1 VAVTLLIKAPSLFNA
16 PQSEHTRSG
25 GSHHHGYLRRLAVTP
40 NQAMNSQQVAD
51 LFVEQRVLQP
61 SQVEDVLQEANLN
74 GKNIEQALVDSGFV
88 DERGFYQVIADA
100 IGTDF
105 IDLSENEIAPEIVR
119 LIPAGLARLHQAL
132 PIAAQDDTLSV
143 ALVDPL
149 DLRAAEDLRFA
160 LGKDVHVV
168 VAPTQQVE
176 DRIKLY
182 YGTDSSNI
190 DEVLKQLGETGELLA
205 IRGSDDSAST
215 VEAEANTTPI
225 IRFVDLILF
234 QAIQDRASDIHF
246 EPFENE
252 FKIRYRVDG
261 ALYEM
266 APPPRHLALPVISR
280 VKVMA
285 NMNIAERRL
294 PQDGRIQ
301 KNIAGRSVDLRVSTL
316 PTQFGESVVLRVLDR
331 STVNLDLEALGLPHY
346 IHDYLIE
353 IIHRPNGIF
362 IVTGPTGSGKTT
374 TLYSCLR
381 RINTIDSKLV
391 TAEEPVEYDL
401 DGIVQ
406 VPVNEAIGLTFA
418 RALRAFL
425 RQDPDRIMVG
435 ETRDLE
441 TAQISIQASLTG
453 HLVFTTLH
461 TNDAP
466 GAITR
471 LIDMGVEPFLISSTL
486 EAVLGQRLLR
496 SICPQCRTTYQPSQ
510 PLLAQLGL
518 SRRDIG
524 DRNFHYGKGCDA
536 CNQTGYKG
544 RKGIYELLKITDPLR
559 ELINERAPTV
569 RLKEKAIELGMVT
582 LRQDGLRSI
591 FAGNT
596 TIEEVLKYT

>member
-1 VAVTLLIKAPSLFNA
+1 
-16 PQSEHTRSG
+16 
-25 GSHHHGYLRRLAVTP
+25 
-40 NQAMNSQQVAD
+40 MNDKQVAE
-51 LFVEQRVLQP
+51 LFIEQHVLQP
-61 SQVEDVLQEANLN
+61 SQADDVLNEASLN
-74 GKNIEQALVDSGFV
+74 GKTIAQAMVDSGFV
-88 DERGFYQVIADA
+88 DDHGFYQTIADA
-100 IGTDF
+100 LGTEYV
-105 IDLSENEIAPEIVR
+105 DLNEKEVAPEILR
-119 LIPAGLARLHQAL
+119 LIPSGLARLHRAL
-132 PIAAQDDTLSV
+132 PIGMSGNTLRI

-149 DLRAAEDLRFA
+149 DPRAAEDLRFA
-160 LGKDVHVV
+160 LGKDVDVV
-168 VAPTQQVE
+168 IAPTEQIE
-176 DRIKLY
+176 DRIKQY
-182 YGTDSSNI
+182 YGTDTSSMEEI
-190 DEVLKQLGETGELLA
+190 LKQLGEAGELLQL
-205 IRGSDDSAST
+205 RGDDTVAA
-215 VEAEANTTPI
+215 VEADANATPI
-225 IRFVDLILF
+225 IRFVDLILY

-266 APPPRHLALPVISR
+266 SPPPRHLALPVISR

-301 KNIAGRSVDLRVSTL
+301 KNIAGRSIDLRVSTL

-331 STVNLDLEALGLPHY
+331 TTVNLDLEMLGMPDY
-346 IHDYLIE
+346 IHNYILE
-353 IIHRPNGIF
+353 IIQRPNGIF
-362 IVTGPTGSGKTT
+362 IATGPTGSGKTT

-381 RINTIDSKLV
+381 KINTIDSKLL

-401 DGIVQ
+401 EGIVQ

-441 TAQISIQASLTG
+441 TAQIAIQASLTG

-466 GAITR
+466 GAVTR

-496 SICPQCRTTYQPSQ
+496 SICSHCRSTYQPKDA
-510 PLLAQLGL
+510 LLAPLEI

-524 DRNFHYGKGCDA
+524 AKNFYYGKGCDT
-536 CNQTGYKG
+536 CNHTGYKG
-544 RKGIYELLKITDPLR
+544 RKGIYELLRITDPLR

-569 RLKEKAIELGMVT
+569 VLKQKAIELGMIT

-591 FAGNT
+591 FAGDT

>member
-1 VAVTLLIKAPSLFNA
+1 
-16 PQSEHTRSG
+16 
-25 GSHHHGYLRRLAVTP
+25 
-40 NQAMNSQQVAD
+40 MNNKQVAEI
-51 LFVEQRVLQP
+51 FIEQNVLQP
-61 SQVEDVLQEANLN
+61 SQADDVLNEATLN
-74 GKNIEQALVDSGFV
+74 GKTIAQAMVDGGFV
-88 DERGFYQVIADA
+88 NECAFYQTIADA
-100 IGTDF
+100 LGTEYV
-105 IDLSENEIAPEIVR
+105 DLKDEEIPPAV
-119 LIPAGLARLHQAL
+119 LKSIPSGLARLHRAL
-132 PIAAQDDTLSV
+132 PIGLSGKTLRV

-149 DLRAAEDLRFA
+149 DPRAAEDLRFA
-160 LGKDVHVV
+160 LGKDVDVV
-168 VAPTQQVE
+168 VAPTE
-176 DRIKLY
+176 RIEERLREH
-182 YGTDSSNI
+182 YGTDTSSMEDI
-190 DEVLKQLGETGELLA
+190 LKQLGDAGELLQ
-205 IRGSDDSAST
+205 IRGENGAAAA
-215 VEAEANTTPI
+215 EAEANATPI
-225 IRFVDLILF
+225 IRFVDLILY
-234 QAIQDRASDIHF
+234 QAIQDRASGIHF

-266 APPPRHLALPVISR
+266 SPPPRHLALPVISR

-301 KNIAGRSVDLRVSTL
+301 KNIAGRTVDLRVSTL

-331 STVNLDLEALGLPHY
+331 STVNLDLEMLGMPDY
-346 IHDYLIE
+346 IHQYILEVIN
-353 IIHRPNGIF
+353 RPNGIF
-362 IVTGPTGSGKTT
+362 IATGPTSSGKTT

-381 RINTIDSKLV
+381 KINTIDSKLL

-401 DGIVQ
+401 EGIVQ
-406 VPVNEAIGLTFA
+406 VPVNENVGLTFA
-418 RALRAFL
+418 RVLRSFL

-441 TAQISIQASLTG
+441 TAQIAIQASLTG

-461 TNDAP
+461 TSDAP
-466 GAITR
+466 GAVTR

-496 SICPQCRTTYQPSQ
+496 SICPNCRATYQASDD
-510 PLLAQLGL
+510 LLAQLEL
-518 SRRDIG
+518 LRRDIG
-524 DRNFHYGKGCDA
+524 AKNFYYGKGCET

-544 RKGIYELLKITDPLR
+544 RKGIYELMRITDPLR

-569 RLKEKAIELGMVT
+569 ALKQKAVELGMVT

-591 FAGNT
+591 FAGDT

>member
-1 VAVTLLIKAPSLFNA
+1 
-16 PQSEHTRSG
+16 
-25 GSHHHGYLRRLAVTP
+25 
-40 NQAMNSQQVAD
+40 MNDKQVAE
-51 LFVEQRVLQP
+51 LFIEQHVLQP
-61 SQVEDVLQEANLN
+61 SQADDVLNEASLN
-74 GKNIEQALVDSGFV
+74 GKTIAQAMVDSGFV
-88 DERGFYQVIADA
+88 DEHSFYQIIADA
-100 IGTDF
+100 LGTEY
-105 IDLSENEIAPEIVR
+105 IDLSQREIPPEILKMV
-119 LIPAGLARLHQAL
+119 PSGLARLHRAL
-132 PIAAQDDTLSV
+132 PIALSGSTIRL
-143 ALVDPL
+143 ALADPL
-149 DLRAAEDLRFA
+149 DPQAAEDLRFA
-160 LGKDVHVV
+160 LGKDVEVV
-168 VAPTQQVE
+168 VAPTEQIE
-176 DRIKLY
+176 DRIKQY
-182 YGTDSSNI
+182 YGTETASMEDI
-190 DEVLKQLGETGELLA
+190 LKQLGETGEMLQL
-205 IRGSDDSAST
+205 RGDETAAG
-215 VEAEANTTPI
+215 VEAEANATPI
-225 IRFVDLILF
+225 IRFVDLIMY

-331 STVNLDLEALGLPHY
+331 TTVNLDLEMLGMPDY
-346 IHDYLIE
+346 IHSYILE
-353 IIHRPNGIF
+353 IIQRPNGIF

-381 RINTIDSKLV
+381 KINTIDSKLL

-401 DGIVQ
+401 EGIVQ
-406 VPVNEAIGLTFA
+406 VPVNENIGLTFA
-418 RALRAFL
+418 RVLRAFL

-441 TAQISIQASLTG
+441 TAQIAIQASLTG

-466 GAITR
+466 GAVTR

-496 SICPQCRTTYQPSQ
+496 SICAHCKTTYQPNDA
-510 PLLAQLGL
+510 LLAQLEI

-524 DRNFHYGKGCDA
+524 AKKFYYGKGCDA

-544 RKGIYELLKITDPLR
+544 RKGIYELMQISDPVR

-569 RLKEKAIELGMVT
+569 VLKQKAVELGMVT
-582 LRQDGLRSI
+582 LRQDGIRSI
-591 FAGNT
+591 FAGDT

>member
-1 VAVTLLIKAPSLFNA
+1 MN
-16 PQSEHTRSG
+16 
-25 GSHHHGYLRRLAVTP
+25 
-40 NQAMNSQQVAD
+40 NQQIAD
-51 LFVEQRVLQP
+51 LFIEQRVLRP
-61 SQVEDVLQEANLN
+61 SQMNDVLLEANLN

-88 DERGFYQVIADA
+88 DARGFYQVIADA
-100 IGTDF
+100 LGTDF
-105 IDLSENEIAPEIVR
+105 VDLAGNEIAPEILR

-132 PIAAQDDTLSV
+132 PIAAHDNTLSV
-143 ALVDPL
+143 ALLDPL

-168 VAPTQQVE
+168 VAPSEQVE

-182 YGTDSSNI
+182 YGADSSSMEDI
-190 DEVLKQLGETGELLA
+190 LKQLGETGELLA
-205 IRGSDDSAST
+205 LRGANDSAST
-215 VEAEANTTPI
+215 VEAEANATPI

-301 KNIAGRSVDLRVSTL
+301 KNIASRTVDLRVSTL

-331 STVNLDLEALGLPHY
+331 STVNLDLEALGLPDY
-346 IHDYLIE
+346 IHDYIIE

-381 RINTIDSKLV
+381 KINTIDSKLL

-401 DGIVQ
+401 EGIVQ

-471 LIDMGVEPFLISSTL
+471 LVDMGVEPFLISSTL

-496 SICPQCRTTYQPSQ
+496 SICPQCRTAYQPSET
-510 PLLAQLGL
+510 LLAQLGL

-524 DRNFHYGKGCDA
+524 EKSFHYGKGCDA

-544 RKGIYELLKITDPLR
+544 RKGLYELMKITDPLR

-569 RLKEKAIELGMVT
+569 ALKEKAIELGMVT

-591 FAGNT
+591 FAGDT